1 MFRICSP
8 DAVRHQEN
16 SFDQVDSPQ
25 AHTGKGPILAWTPRG
40 HSYERRTSEVRVS
53 HGVNRMQTV
62 GGGSE
67 SAPWCRPE
75 NGLRRACCV
84 AKHWKASPA
93 KAGGAFLILGSLSPP
108 RRCHG
113 PQLRTTQLDSAHSY
127 KVSPGRPAFAGRDKK
142 RNEKRNG
149 QNSTSIRRASKKCKN
164 VNSTIPA
171 FRGVCGEVPK
181 CFLALG
187 S

>member
-1 MFRICSP
+1 MFRICSS
-8 DAVRHQEN
+8 DAVQHQEN
-16 SFDQVDSPQ
+16 VFDQVDSPQ

-84 AKHWKASPA
+84 AKHWKASRA

-113 PQLRTTQLDSAHSY
+113 PQLRATHLGSAYSY
-127 KVSPGRPAFAGRDKK
+127 KVSPGRPHSRAVTRRETKNGRGKT
-142 RNEKRNG
+142 
-149 QNSTSIRRASKKCKN
+149 QLQ
-164 VNSTIPA
+164 
-171 FRGVCGEVPK
+171 FGEHRK
-181 CFLALG
+181 SAKM
-187 S
+187 